1 MAAPIQ
7 NITFRRRLLI
17 SIPENSIFFGVFLY
31 ICILCFCIFE
41 FCIFVCILSLLMGI
55 PPLTS
60 DARRKQSVLIRKR
73 HLSMP
78 MILRWERSDLESDF
92 QQMQHCQSVVR
103 WNFRNPPLLENLI
116 KKLRE
121 KFVLPFYSTSG
132 GVGEGVLGGQWYDFH
147 LAQHQCYDSH
157 QGSCLQYHFICEAS
171 AVLLGHTNK
180 DEYSPCG
187 GDGGVNCWLIWM
199 GWGWI

>member
-1 MAAPIQ
+1 MMTVEIFISLNLLARMAAPIQ

-17 SIPENSIFFGVFLY
+17 SIQENSIFFGVFLY

-78 MILRWERSDLESDF
+78 MILRWERSDLESGRISSKCNIVSQWSDG
-92 QQMQHCQSVVR
+92 
-103 WNFRNPPLLENLI
+103 
-116 KKLRE
+116 
-121 KFVLPFYSTSG
+121 TSG
-132 GVGEGVLGGQWYDFH
+132 IPR
-147 LAQHQCYDSH
+147 
-157 QGSCLQYHFICEAS
+157 CLKI
-171 AVLLGHTNK
+171 
-180 DEYSPCG
+180 
-187 GDGGVNCWLIWM
+187 
-199 GWGWI
+199 